1 MYFKL
6 KTFLYY
12 VFYDKYWLI
21 RKISLFF
28 YKIFTE
34 RRLRNIFIKKN
45 LYELLKININEKIK
59 DEKVFDPVLNLT
71 EKYNPEIIDLA
82 RIYDLINKNKPFT
95 VLEFGVGYSTIIIAK
110 ALYDNKKEFN
120 INYTDK
126 IRNSKMFKVFS
137 VDASKKWIE
146 ETKKTCQTI

>member
-1 MYFKL
+1 MCNCLQHQIEAIERFYLLFFFFAKSSASLRVTNSIVIFERNYITVIILINIKCLALIMYFKL

-21 RKISLFF
+21 RKISLFY

-82 RIYDLINKNKPFT
+82 RIYDLI
-95 VLEFGVGYSTIIIAK
+95 I
-110 ALYDNKKEFN
+110 
-120 INYTDK
+120 
-126 IRNSKMFKVFS
+126 
-137 VDASKKWIE
+137 
-146 ETKKTCQTI
+146 KTNLLLF